1 MYFQSTGW
9 VIILLFSQA
18 AGQGVDR
25 AEDEVDLDLV
35 VIDQVA
41 VDPDPY
47 HQQNIKSNVI
57 LAIAK
62 IQHDRD
68 GVFNLGRRTTED
80 EFRRI
85 FERYGRL
92 EVNILILY
100 PISPIIFN

>member
-47 HQQNIKSNVI
+47 HQQNIKNNVI
-57 LAIAK
+57 SVIAK
-62 IQHDRD
+62 ILRGRD
-68 GVFNLGRRTTED
+68 VLVFS
-80 EFRRI
+80 I
-85 FERYGRL
+85 
-92 EVNILILY
+92 
-100 PISPIIFN
+100 